1 MDGNPSW
8 VSSLFE
14 ALSAYLDVCI
24 FQPMDP
30 LYALRQGRLHFK
42 ALRLVEE
49 KPQLWRRPLLL
60 PPGWASKTFS
70 LSRIF
75 IERAMRRM
83 VQEWEAKSV
92 VLVLTYP
99 FYVPLVGGVPE
110 RFLVYY
116 CFDHYQSYGGWDKRW
131 IDACEMRLMRR
142 ADLIIC
148 SSITRFKEFRARLP
162 EASSRLFYLPNAT
175 SAKFLA
181 PYPLREPMALPPDI
195 ACLPRPILGCVGSIT
210 SRRLDLQLLVNLAR
224 AYPKASLILIGDVE
238 DRPGS
243 PGYEAVQKLSTLP
256 NVHLI
261 GRRPHRLLPAY
272 IQSFDVCLIPFADNL
287 FNRTSCP
294 LRMFDYLASTRPIV
308 STPLADA
315 SLFAGENVIHFADDP
330 EAFMAKV
337 GSILKGGGDGLEER
351 RWLIAQRHTWEERAK
366 ALWAILAER
375 LSDRVPSTVQ

>member
-1 MDGNPSW
+1 MDGNPNW

-14 ALSAYLDVCI
+14 ALSAHLNVCI

-30 LYALRQGRLHFK
+30 FYALCQGRLRFE

-49 KPQLWRRPLLL
+49 KPRLWRRLLLL

-75 IERAMRRM
+75 IEGAMRRM
-83 VQEWEAKSV
+83 VQEWGSPPV
-92 VLVLTYP
+92 ILVLTYP
-99 FYVPLVGGVPE
+99 FYVPLVGRIPE
-110 RFLVYY
+110 QFLVYY
-116 CFDHYQSYGGWDKRW
+116 CFDHYQSYEGWNKRR
-131 IDACEMRLMRR
+131 IETCEMRMMKR

-148 SSITRFKEFRARLP
+148 NSIAGVEAFRARFP

-181 PYPLREPMALPPDI
+181 PYPLREPMALPPDM
-195 ACLPRPILGCVGSIT
+195 ADLPRPILGCVGSIT
-210 SRRLDLQLLVNLAR
+210 SRRLDLQLLISLAR
-224 AYPKASLILIGDVE
+224 AYPQASLILIGDVE

-243 PGYEAVQKLSTLP
+243 QGYEAVQKLSTLP

-272 IQSFDVCLIPFADNL
+272 IQSFDVCLIPLADNL

-294 LRMFDYLASTRPIV
+294 LRMFDYLASTRPVV
-308 STPLADA
+308 STPLADGF
-315 SLFAGENVIHFADDP
+315 LFVDEDVIYFAGDP
-330 EAFMAKV
+330 EAFIEKV
-337 GSILKGGGDGLEER
+337 CSILRAGGDGLEER
-351 RWLIAQRHTWEERAK
+351 RWLIAKQHTWEERAK
-366 ALWAILAER
+366 ALWVVLAER
-375 LSDRVPSTVQ
+375 LNSRMAYTGR